1 MLKVFIAEDE
11 EIIRL
16 SLRKQLAKLEKEGT
30 VQFIGEASDGDMALS
45 MMQELKPDL
54 LLTDIRMPFMNG
66 LDLARY
72 AKEMLPWLHVIIISG
87 YDDFAYSQEAIAIG
101 VDSYITKP
109 VTTIELIDA
118 IKSSQKRI
126 QQERERQN
134 QPDQKNKLMHFEYY
148 KEHFFHHLEKNGYD
162 PSELIERQ
170 EKLNFNLLGQYLTVI
185 YIKLPQQHLNEQSY
199 QHLVLRLNEVFD
211 SDKNVLPVVYD
222 TLTIKCLVSGAS
234 EGKSMDK
241 AYYAADILK
250 YELLSM
256 EETAFV
262 IAIGNTSN
270 RLTELRN
277 NLLLTQQFALESLEP
292 FNGKIIQRADT
303 LNVADA
309 GFVLPD
315 KTVLN
320 LNQQEFQ
327 VTELIS
333 TILQSLETEN
343 GFSSSSAYQTT
354 QYLLKFLEKL
364 NTNQGRKVLAEYQE
378 ADLVLISKTPSVFRL
393 LLEVL
398 LTAIKNGLK
407 EKSYQKKE
415 QEHPVVTAVYKE
427 ILENYSDPNLS
438 LQVVADN
445 AGVSQTY
452 LSTLFSQSKGKNFI
466 DALTEIRL
474 DHAKELLR
482 ETDLL
487 ITAIAFE
494 IGYND
499 PNYFSYLFKKK
510 IGVSPKAFR
519 NSQNK

>member
-16 SLRKQLAKLEKEGT
+16 SLRKQIAKLEKESE
-30 VQFIGEASDGDMALS
+30 VQFVGEASDGDMALS

-109 VTTIELIDA
+109 VTTTELTNA
-118 IKSSQKRI
+118 IKTSQKQI
-126 QQERERQN
+126 QQERDRQK
-134 QPDQKNKLMHFEYY
+134 QPDQKNKIVHFEYY
-148 KEHFFHHLEKNGYD
+148 KEHFFHHLEKSGYE

-170 EKLNFNLLGQYLTVI
+170 EKLNFNLLGQYLTALYV
-185 YIKLPQQHLNEQSY
+185 KLPQKHLNEQNY
-199 QHLVLRLNEVFD
+199 QYLVLRLNEIFG
-211 SDKNVLPVVYD
+211 SDKNVLSVVYD
-222 TLTIKCLVSGAS
+222 TLIIKCLVSAATDS
-234 EGKSMDK
+234 DSMDK

-250 YELLSM
+250 YELQSLNES
-256 EETAFV
+256 AFV
-262 IAIGNTSN
+262 IAIGYTSN

-277 NLLLTQQFALESLEP
+277 NLLITQQFAIDSLTP
-292 FNGKIIQRADT
+292 FNGKIIRLAET
-303 LNVADA
+303 LNVEDT

-315 KTVLN
+315 KTLLN
-320 LNQQEFQ
+320 LNQDFH
-327 VTELIS
+327 VTESIDLI
-333 TILQSLETEN
+333 LDGLETDN
-343 GFSSSSAYQTT
+343 GFSSSYAYQTA
-354 QYLLKFLEKL
+354 QYLMKFLEKL
-364 NTNQGRKVLAEYQE
+364 DTTQGKKVLAEYQE
-378 ADLVLISKTPSVFRL
+378 SDLVLISKTPSVYRL

-398 LTAIKNGLK
+398 LTAIKNGIK
-407 EKSYQKKE
+407 EKSYHSKN

-427 ILENYSDPNLS
+427 MLENYSDPNLS
-438 LQVVADN
+438 LQMSADN
-445 AGVSQTY
+445 AGVSLTY
-452 LSTLFSQSKGKNFI
+452 LSTLFSQTKGKNFI

-474 DHAKELLR
+474 NHAKELLID
-482 ETDLL
+482 TDLL

-499 PNYFSYLFKKK
+499 PNYFSYLFKRK
-510 IGVSPKAFR
+510 IGISPKAFR
-519 NSQNK
+519 AEHNK

>member
-16 SLRKQLAKLEKEGT
+16 SLRKQLAKLEKEGSIHF
-30 VQFIGEASDGDMALS
+30 VGEASDGDMALS

-109 VTTIELIDA
+109 VTTNELTSA
-118 IKSSQKRI
+118 ILASQKQI
-126 QQERERQN
+126 QQEREWQK
-134 QPDQKNKLMHFEYY
+134 QPDQKNKILHFEYY
-148 KEHFFHHLEKNGYD
+148 KEHFFHHLEKSGYE

-170 EKLNFNLLGQYLTVI
+170 EKLNFNLLGQYLTALYV
-185 YIKLPQQHLNEQSY
+185 KLPQQHLNEENY
-199 QHLVLRLNEVFD
+199 QHLILRFNESFG
-211 SDKNVLPVVYD
+211 SDKSVLSVIYD
-222 TLTIKCLVSGAS
+222 TLTIKCLVSGAT
-234 EGKSMDK
+234 EAKSMDK

-250 YELLSM
+250 YELQSI
-256 EETAFV
+256 EENAFV

-277 NLLLTQQFALESLEP
+277 NLLVTQQFAIDNLEP
-292 FNGKIIQRADT
+292 FSGKIIRLADL
-303 LNVADA
+303 LNIEDA
-309 GFVLPD
+309 KFILPD
-315 KTVLN
+315 KTLLN
-320 LNQQEFQ
+320 LNQDFH
-327 VTELIS
+327 VTESINA
-333 TILQSLETEN
+333 ILQGLETEN
-343 GFSSSSAYQTT
+343 GFSSAYAYQVA
-354 QYLLKFLEKL
+354 QYLMKFLEKL
-364 NTNQGRKVLAEYQE
+364 DTSQGKKVLVEYQE
-378 ADLVLISKTPSVFRL
+378 SDLVLISKTPSVYRL

-407 EKSYQKKE
+407 EKSYQKKD

-427 ILENYSDPNLS
+427 ILGNYSDPNLS
-438 LQVVADN
+438 LQVAADN
-445 AGVSQTY
+445 AGVSLTY
-452 LSTLFSQSKGKNFI
+452 LSTLFSQTKGQTFI

-474 DHAKELLR
+474 NHAKELLK

-510 IGVSPKAFR
+510 VGISPKAFR
-519 NSQNK
+519 AEQKK